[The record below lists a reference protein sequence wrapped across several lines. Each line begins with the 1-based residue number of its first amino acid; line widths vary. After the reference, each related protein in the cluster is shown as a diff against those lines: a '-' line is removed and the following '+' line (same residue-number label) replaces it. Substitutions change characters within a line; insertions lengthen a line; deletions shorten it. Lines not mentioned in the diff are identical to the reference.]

1 MTRRTLDHP
10 NHPAT
15 PRRARTGRHPIVRLM
30 GCLCFACALLAA
42 GFHTPAVQAAESST
56 MEELKANYLTSI
68 YDDCRIFL
76 EGIELFINRD
86 YPRFW
91 SDISTGK
98 PVSKSMIQ
106 RYIRELEYFEGQ
118 LDALYEEFISYADT
132 TANKSN
138 HGQTRVRDLEAKIY
152 QILAYAYMRTGDF
165 AMSHALTANEDI
177 ITREFTIPLMDIEGK
192 KQPFALTREL
202 KRLQLL
208 ISANLEVVEIRMTYF
223 FPSDLDSINAYLKV
237 DEYDGGNPF
246 NLTFLSYYDNAFLE
260 LGDGESGV
268 IHFSEIIRFFN
279 RMKYNDAFSQGID
292 NTSGREQVYRLPIIK
307 GQYGMALK
315 DDAIL
320 GYASPDNTTLG
331 LERLCRYTG
340 FTRTDFRTLK
350 LEEKKNITDSTTEEK
365 ELYISRVESPKAVD
379 AEESDAMTYYGNVP
393 SNGELRPG
401 SPIRYG
407 TYRLFE
413 GGEYL
418 GLIELVPCYKGQH
431 CAKQNPDKAVTEV
444 KVYNHELSFY
454 EDTLDYIRMN
464 TRMYGTARNITRD
477 DASEIH
483 IGRGCASG
491 KR

>member
-1 MTRRTLDHP
+1 MTRRTDDHP
-10 NHPAT
+10 TTPVT
-15 PRRARTGRHPIVRLM
+15 PRPVARFLRGL
-30 GCLCFACALLAA
+30 CLACALLTVVC
-42 GFHTPAVQAAESST
+42 HTSPAVSAESTT

-68 YDDCRIFL
+68 YEDCRIFL

-91 SDISTGK
+91 SDINAKK
-98 PVSKSMIQ
+98 PVSESMIR

-165 AMSHALTANEDI
+165 AMSHALTNNEAI
-177 ITREFTIPLMDIEGK
+177 IAKEFTIPLMDIEGK

-202 KRLQLL
+202 KRLQQL
-208 ISANLEVVEIRMTYF
+208 ISANLEVVEIRMKYF

-237 DEYDGGNPF
+237 NDYDGGNPF
-246 NLTFLSYYDNAFLE
+246 NLTFLSYYDKAFLE
-260 LGDGESGV
+260 LGDGRSGV
-268 IHFSEIIRFFN
+268 IHFSEVIRFFN
-279 RMKYNDAFSQGID
+279 RIKYNDAFSQSMNDATGW
-292 NTSGREQVYRLPIIK
+292 EHVYRLPIIK
-307 GQYGMALK
+307 GEYGMELK

-320 GYASPDNTTLG
+320 GSVSSDNTTLG
-331 LERLCRYTG
+331 LERLCRYKG

-350 LEEKKNITDSTTEEK
+350 LEEKKNITDNTTEEK
-365 ELYISRVESPKAVD
+365 ELYLSRVDSPSVID
-379 AEESDAMTYYGNVP
+379 AKNSAPMTYYGNIP
-393 SNGELRPG
+393 DDGKLSPG
-401 SPIRYG
+401 NPIRYG

-418 GLIELVPCYKGQH
+418 GIIELVPCYKGQH

-464 TRMYGTARNITRD
+464 TRMHGTTRNITRSD
-477 DASEIH
+477 TSEIH

-491 KR
+491 KH